1 MVPKKMA
8 TDIEFIFICICI
20 YRERFDRIVKY
31 SIQLSL
37 SPPENNKKQNK
48 IERDLSF

>member
-1 MVPKKMA
+1 MVPKKNG
-8 TDIEFIFICICI
+8 DRYRIYFICICI